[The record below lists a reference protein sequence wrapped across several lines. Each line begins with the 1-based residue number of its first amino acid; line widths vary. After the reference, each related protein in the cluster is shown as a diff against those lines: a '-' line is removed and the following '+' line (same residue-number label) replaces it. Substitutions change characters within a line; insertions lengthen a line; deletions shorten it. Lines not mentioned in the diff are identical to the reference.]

1 MTREE
6 FIKKAEQKYLTR
18 FFNLDHLDRNR
29 IIKNSGNGNVIKD
42 VNSVAKII
50 EFIDEFSMM
59 HLFAYQ
65 NEEKDFVIKQIFLED
80 LRCEFWDD
88 VVEIVIRVANM
99 WNCSSKKI
107 DFFMSETGVFYDE
120 THKIIA
126 DDNDSFLEYLLDVP
140 CDRHEIPDERTY
152 RLLKEAGWYEGRRED
167 ITDIVAGC
175 HQDGVELTEKQKEFI
190 SEFIGIRTEK
200 FMIFDEYNYKYFS
213 YRALNT
219 RFKIDAVY
227 IGIYNSE
234 LQLYLSTD
242 GRIFK
247 GTGMPWGLD
256 AMEAIHIMLQ

>member
-1 MTREE
+1 MTREV

-18 FFNLDHLDRNR
+18 FFDLDHLDRNR

-42 VNSVAKII
+42 VNSVAKIV

-88 VVEIVIRVANM
+88 VGEIVIRVANM

-126 DDNDSFLEYLLDVP
+126 DDNDSFLDYIVRIVIHNEKEYDAFSTFIF
-140 CDRHEIPDERTY
+140 D
-152 RLLKEAGWYEGRRED
+152 KGWYTLDD
-167 ITDIVAGC
+167 IAKP
-175 HQDGVELTEKQKEFI
+175 GVWT
-190 SEFIGIRTEK
+190 
-200 FMIFDEYNYKYFS
+200 
-213 YRALNT
+213 
-219 RFKIDAVY
+219 
-227 IGIYNSE
+227 YNSKKE
-234 LQLYLSTD
+234 SDSRLWKFL
-242 GRIFK
+242 
-247 GTGMPWGLD
+247 
-256 AMEAIHIMLQ
+256 EE